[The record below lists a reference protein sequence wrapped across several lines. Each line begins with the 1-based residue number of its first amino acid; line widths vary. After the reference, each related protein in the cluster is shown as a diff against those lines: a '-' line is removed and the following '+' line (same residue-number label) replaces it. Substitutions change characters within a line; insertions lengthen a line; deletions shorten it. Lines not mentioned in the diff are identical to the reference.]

1 MSQFQSSLFISWSS
15 KPSKVLKYNSDTAN
29 RVLRVSNIIL
39 IRYTQATISM
49 LRCLGHT
56 AAHGLL
62 SRRDHYQDWL
72 GIETRMRQPSPQLTT
87 FLAQGT
93 GMAEH
98 MSCKVTSCLT
108 MFALQLV
115 LHKASTAPTWSSKC
129 LTAALLTSL
138 KQRWHK
144 HKLPF
149 WHICPLFPWA
159 TPVKWLEDAGNL

>member
-1 MSQFQSSLFISWSS
+1 
-15 KPSKVLKYNSDTAN
+15 
-29 RVLRVSNIIL
+29 
-39 IRYTQATISM
+39 M

-87 FLAQGT
+87 FLAQST

-149 WHICPLFPWA
+149 RSFVHYF
-159 TPVKWLEDAGNL
+159 LEQLQLNDWKTLEIYNAPHCQGKSMDKIMLQQSLIWY